1 MNSEKRFAKAL
12 FEGFRSPEVRKRIEQ
27 FNSPSYTIGDGTP
40 VVLGDQLRIPEA
52 VGGRR
57 AKEWGEVVQLSDEGL
72 GIRFEEKIAG
82 ITREFF
88 EWDELTGAAVVA
100 VPRKGKRASIVP
112 PVTHEKGANRLPSL

>member
-27 FNSPSYTIGDGTP
+27 LNSPSFVIGDGTAM
-40 VVLGDQLRIPEA
+40 VLGDQVRIPKS

-57 AKEWGEVVQLSDEGL
+57 ADHWGEVVQLSEGGL

-82 ITREFF
+82 ITREFYD
-88 EWDELTGAAVVA
+88 WNELTGAAVVA
-100 VPRKGKRASIVP
+100 VPRKGKRAAIVP
-112 PVTHEKGANRLPSL
+112 PVTTAKD